1 MEFTLQNPCQNR
13 RLGRGEI
20 QMTFTGG
27 EPNDQIV
34 RKDVIKM
41 NIITKHVA
49 EMWFLWKYVS
59 IRVSQL
65 SDFEITACDQGYQ
78 EEN

>member
-1 MEFTLQNPCQNR
+1 
-13 RLGRGEI
+13 
-20 QMTFTGG
+20 MTFTGG

>member
-1 MEFTLQNPCQNR
+1 MPRFLEEEVWPFPRITEQMEFTLQNPCQNR

-49 EMWFLWKYVS
+49 EM
-59 IRVSQL
+59 
-65 SDFEITACDQGYQ
+65 
-78 EEN
+78 